1 MLRLFTSLYF
11 GIIATFFI
19 LIIAV
24 QLLESYAVADLDN
37 VLISDRLTSEVQLL
51 EQIVDS
57 EGTASIEALLT
68 DIANNNHFIIETIA
82 EGDIAPDVL
91 AELAHRKVWFDEDD
105 YLYIKAFT
113 PARFYQVSENEQS
126 QLITLIDTIDTYAI
140 LSIFIVFALMSLGWL
155 WGLMKKLQHL
165 ELVTDK
171 FSHGDFSARASSL
184 GRHQVGR
191 LNQRFNDM
199 AQRIEHLIAA
209 QKQQTQMVAHELRS
223 PLFRL
228 HLQLD
233 LLEQSEKDQQ
243 AQHIQGIEDDICH
256 LEELVNELLEY
267 GKVFRAELSLNF
279 QPTII
284 HSFIND
290 IYRVSLKDSTA
301 KVTLDNHIDSKL
313 ILPIDSHYF
322 TRAIVNLLTNANK
335 YAKSQICLTSKIKGN
350 DFLLIVED
358 DGCGVAVDDQEK
370 IFQPYFR
377 SEQNNN
383 QKGYGLGLPIC
394 QEVLRL
400 HQGNVSVEDSELGG
414 AKFTISMPIKAH

>member
-1 MLRLFTSLYF
+1 MFRLFLSLYL
-11 GIIATFFI
+11 GIMVTIFSFFYLGDI
-19 LIIAV
+19 IQTRWIVDVDNLIDAENLSAEI
-24 QLLESYAVADLDN
+24 QLLETFSSDL
-37 VLISDRLTSEVQLL
+37 SQ
-51 EQIVDS
+51 EQIDAHIH
-57 EGTASIEALLT
+57 T
-68 DIANNNHFIIETIA
+68 IAKKNQAIIESITLSEIP
-82 EGDIAPDVL
+82 ENIQQKFT
-91 AELAHRKVWFDEDD
+91 EHQVWFDDEFYNYFYAFEPRQYFRMSEDEEHP
-105 YLYIKAFT
+105 L
-113 PARFYQVSENEQS
+113 
-126 QLITLIDTIDTYAI
+126 LLIDSELGLII
-140 LSIFIVFALMSLGWL
+140 LLVLIVSFALTSFAWMY
-155 WGLMKKLQHL
+155 GLMMKLRHL
-165 ELVTDK
+165 EDSADK
-171 FSHGDFSARASSL
+171 FSQGHFSERASIK
-184 GRHQVGR
+184 GRYRVGR
-191 LNQRFNDM
+191 LNQRFNEM

-279 QPTII
+279 QPTIM

-290 IYRVSLKDSTA
+290 LYRVSLKDSTA
-301 KVTLDNHIDSKL
+301 KISLNNYIDSKL
-313 ILPIDSHYF
+313 TLPIDSHYL

-335 YAKSQICLTSKIKGN
+335 YAKTQISLTSKAKG
-350 DFLLIVED
+350 DELLLIVED
-358 DGCGVAVDDQEK
+358 DGCGIAVGDQDK

-377 SEQNNN
+377 SEQNSN

-400 HQGNVSVEDSELGG
+400 HQGKVSVEDSELGG
-414 AKFTISMPIKAH
+414 AKFIISMPIKPH